1 MGTLSDPLIIVRVMR
16 RALTVPLGVLLMAG
30 CTQPTDNTNGGP
42 ATTSAGLAPSP
53 PRVGVAEDTGGR
65 AIETA
70 AAYLQEPRFAEADI
84 TRGELLSLACQ
95 ACHTLG
101 AGQVHLVGPN
111 LFGVFGRVSAGKDGF
126 EYSPTLRSAELLWT
140 PATLEAWLADPA
152 AFLPGNDMVFAGYN
166 SATDRRDLVA
176 FLLHKTGGLA
186 E

>member
-1 MGTLSDPLIIVRVMR
+1 MR
-16 RALTVPLGVLLMAG
+16 RTLTVPLGVLLIAG
-30 CTQPTDNTNGGP
+30 CTQSSDNIDGGP
-42 ATTSAGLAPSP
+42 ATTSAGLTPAPLG
-53 PRVGVAEDTGGR
+53 VGIAEDSGGR
-65 AIETA
+65 EIETA
-70 AAYLQEPRFAEADI
+70 AAYLQEPRFAEADV
-84 TRGELLSLACQ
+84 TRGEVLSLACQ

-101 AGQVHLVGPN
+101 AGQAHLIGPN

-126 EYSPTLRSAELLWT
+126 EYSPTLRSAELVWT
-140 PATLEAWLADPA
+140 PAALEAWLADPA

>member
-1 MGTLSDPLIIVRVMR
+1 MIVQVMR
-16 RALTVPLGVLLMAG
+16 RAFTVPLSVLLLAG
-30 CTQPTDNTNGGP
+30 CTQSSDNTDGGP
-42 ATTSAGLAPSP
+42 ATTSARRPPPL
-53 PRVGVAEDTGGR
+53 PRVGVAEDSGGR
-65 AIETA
+65 EIETA
-70 AAYLQEPRFAEADI
+70 AVYLQELRFAEADI
-84 TRGELLSLACQ
+84 ARGEVLSLACQ

-101 AGQVHLVGPN
+101 AGQAHLVGPN

-126 EYSPTLRSAELLWT
+126 EYSPELRSAKLVWT
-140 PATLEAWLADPA
+140 PAALEAWLEDPE